1 MRSCAAAIEPGW
13 LCKCTKLSLVPAGS
27 DCTRRRR
34 MRGKPPKR
42 RLFRLLLAWPS
53 ACPNGQVEVPPPRLS
68 APPSEAIAILLA
80 QRNPSSLGKMM
91 FRFGEAV
98 EGSGYPRS
106 KDELHPGS
114 TLWDEETS
122 TWLSSRGSLST
133 AWPSQVRRDGRA
145 RRFADRGPRGRRP
158 I

>member
-1 MRSCAAAIEPGW
+1 MANCVGGCQREFQRVGP
-13 LCKCTKLSLVPAGS
+13 
-27 DCTRRRR
+27 
-34 MRGKPPKR
+34 
-42 RLFRLLLAWPS
+42 LLL
-53 ACPNGQVEVPPPRLS
+53 NHQVEVPPPRLS
-68 APPSEAIAILLA
+68 APPSEATAILLA

-122 TWLSSRGSLST
+122 TWLSSCGSLST
-133 AWPSQVRRDGRA
+133 TWHAGALRLAEMDVLAASLTGGLEADGQSEA
-145 RRFADRGPRGRRP
+145 RLGHARGT
-158 I
+158 